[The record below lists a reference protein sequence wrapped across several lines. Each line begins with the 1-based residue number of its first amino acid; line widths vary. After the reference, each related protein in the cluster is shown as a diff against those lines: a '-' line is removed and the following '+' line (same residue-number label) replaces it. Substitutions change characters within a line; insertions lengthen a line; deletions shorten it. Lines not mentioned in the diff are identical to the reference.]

1 MGKVSDATSRLLTW
15 IEAERREGYA
25 TPLPQP
31 EREAMTRDIQVLVDA
46 IDLESMGRDR
56 RLTYVIDSEE
66 ICLFM
71 AWSLKPGKPQ
81 IVAVCSSEGA
91 AERFRPRAAELGGV
105 FHVEK
110 VLMDHPL
117 GDLDLQSVMYREVI
131 PQQR

>member
-56 RLTYVIDSEE
+56 RLAYVQDSEE

-71 AWSLKPGKPQ
+71 VWSLKPGKPQ

-91 AERFRPRAAELGGV
+91 TEQFRPQVLTMGGV

-110 VLMDHPL
+110 VLMDQPF
-117 GDLDLQSVMYREVI
+117 GDLDLQSVMYRDAI
-131 PQQR
+131 PNQQ